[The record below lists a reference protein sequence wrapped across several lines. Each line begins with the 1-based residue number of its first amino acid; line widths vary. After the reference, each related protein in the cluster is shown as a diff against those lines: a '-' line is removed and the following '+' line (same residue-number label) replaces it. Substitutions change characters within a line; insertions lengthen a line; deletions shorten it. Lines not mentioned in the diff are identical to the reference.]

1 MLLFITLAAITAAE
15 IVHHAPIEN
24 EFSDLDQ
31 VFNSSRGTNDG
42 IYNSSY
48 VPDSKYGQYNFC
60 NMPHVRKDTYP
71 QVDQSVY
78 KLQFVEVIH
87 RHHKRTPY
95 AQNCFPVE
103 NLVLYCDDALNNYY
117 SEFKTPDRSNNT
129 TKISW
134 TNYQNQYNPFS
145 FIQNGYNGTCQF
157 PQISY
162 GGLEDSYQHGLDL
175 YGVYGELLE
184 FLPESYDP
192 NQLTFRV
199 TNNVITSQVVSA
211 VAKAMYPCEK
221 GIDVKVEGNS
231 FDALEPTYSCDFADD
246 VASEITSSS
255 EWQEHLAKAADLYNE
270 LDHISGVD
278 PDSEDWH
285 QSFDHYF
292 DNTAFRLCHGY
303 DLACNS
309 ENSSLCMT
317 QDQAE
322 QIFRLGDFEYN
333 YQFRIHENS
342 TLYAATSYGAYFNE
356 LKHRLLQKT
365 DGSSSLK
372 YSHNV
377 AHDGSI
383 ARILGFLQIDYLRW
397 PGMGS
402 EIVFELY
409 EGLKDGKWYLRTL
422 YMGRVLTTTGPLGE
436 IDMIPLRDYVDYIE
450 SMIGKDAEVLVD
462 YCS

>member
-15 IVHHAPIEN
+15 IVHHAPFEN

-42 IYNSSY
+42 VYNSSY

-221 GIDVKVEGNS
+221 GIDVKVEGDS

-285 QSFDHYF
+285 QSLDHYF

>member
-221 GIDVKVEGNS
+221 GIDVKVEGDS